1 LNFTIKIF
9 CNIVAAI
16 LYLRFVHI
24 RRAIWFNRIAAG
36 FLLLILAL
44 VTDIQVLHSHVSN
57 NLFAA
62 PSESLTK
69 KSGLPECNTPGTDS
83 RCFICEYQLTKDA
96 DAHYASFT
104 LTVPVQ
110 YHSIVTVHY
119 IFTPL
124 TSTNS
129 FETRGPPSM
138 V

>member
-1 LNFTIKIF
+1 LNFTEKLF

-16 LYLRFVHI
+16 LYLRLVHI
-24 RRAIWFNRIAAG
+24 KRAIWFNRIAAG

-44 VTDIQVLHSHVSN
+44 VTDIQVLHSHVSK

-62 PSESLTK
+62 PSQSLHK

-83 RCFICEYQLTKDA
+83 RCFICDYQLTKDA

-104 LTVPVQ
+104 LAAPVQ
-110 YHSIVTVHY
+110 YHSISTVNY
-119 IFTPL
+119 FFTPL
-124 TSTNS
+124 KSTAS

-138 V
+138 S